1 MTDKIITAIANAIR
15 TVYGES
21 EYEIHTEGVEQGFK
35 EPCFFIALLMQ
46 IHTQEL
52 GTHFQRQYSFDV
64 RFHPRYCNK
73 GQCEAVAEELYSLLE
88 YIQLD
93 DGYLRGTSMNSRITD
108 GVLHFFVDYSI
119 TGFTKNDD
127 EYMEEVSYSG
137 GVKNGFNN

>member
-15 TVYGES
+15 TAYGES
-21 EYEIHTEGVEQGFK
+21 EYRIRTEKTEQGFK
-35 EPCFFIALLMQ
+35 EPCFFIALINQ

-52 GTHFQRQYSFDV
+52 GTRFQRQYSFDV
-64 RFHPRYCNK
+64 QFFPQNNNK
-73 GQCEAVAEELYSLLE
+73 AQCETVAEDLYSLLE

-93 DGYLRGTSMNSRITD
+93 DGYLRGTSMNSKITD
-108 GVLHFFVDYSI
+108 SVLHFLVDYSI